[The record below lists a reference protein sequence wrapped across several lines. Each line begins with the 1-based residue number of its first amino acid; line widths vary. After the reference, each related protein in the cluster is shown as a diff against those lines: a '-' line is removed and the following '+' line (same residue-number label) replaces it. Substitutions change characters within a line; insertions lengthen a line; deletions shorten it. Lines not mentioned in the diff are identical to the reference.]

1 MNNPKEEIESVAA
14 LIGSTQA
21 QLAALDENI
30 VGESTNLKRGQFDG
44 KQILQKRMQ
53 QAAQE
58 YGGGNQPPPP
68 SQPQPQP
75 QHVVQQIPPA
85 GIHPEVQQPQPVIQH
100 VVQPQP
106 VQQNYG
112 SELQIVLQKL
122 VSIEDEIKGLNARID
137 GIEYFDKK
145 VIDSLTKGLQNKVK
159 QVTIKLD
166 DVKDNKQK

>member
-21 QLAALDENI
+21 ELAQLDDNI
-30 VGESTNLKRGQFDG
+30 VGESTNLKRNTFDG
-44 KQILQKRMQ
+44 KTVLQKRMQ
-53 QAAQE
+53 EVAAE
-58 YGGGNQPPPP
+58 YGGGASPP
-68 SQPQPQP
+68 PQPQP
-75 QHVVQQIPPA
+75 VVQQIPPA
-85 GIHPEVQQPQPVIQH
+85 GVHPEVQQPQPVIQH